1 MIKEKFIFKIKN
13 QKYILYVKM
22 ENEIFPNLKII
33 SQSKILMKLFPNILK
48 FNILCFKKN

>member
-22 ENEIFPNLKII
+22 ENEIFPNLEILSQNKNFDEIFSKYYKI
-33 SQSKILMKLFPNILK
+33 
-48 FNILCFKKN
+48 